1 MSKEQPTY
9 INVKEVCEMTGLGE
23 TFVRISIATGDLPAF
38 KVGKNVRLRR
48 SDVREWMERKSA
60 A

>member
-1 MSKEQPTY
+1 
-9 INVKEVCEMTGLGE
+9 MTGLGK
-23 TFVRISIATGDLPAF
+23 TYVRNAITLGDLPAF
-38 KVGKNVRLRR
+38 KVGTNVRLRR